1 MVESFSEGETKQIL
15 DINGRREL
23 VGKGDGKGRGL
34 VGGDHTCGEQG
45 REKEIRNGSGQSLE
59 HARDLGQGAAPEG
72 LMGATLAEISSSG
85 GTDPEVAIFYNQASL
100 IEVGLGNQPTN
111 KAFNL

>member
-45 REKEIRNGSGQSLE
+45 REKETRNGSGQSLE

-72 LMGATLAEISSSG
+72 LMGATLAEISSSEG
-85 GTDPEVAIFYNQASL
+85 YGS
-100 IEVGLGNQPTN
+100 
-111 KAFNL
+111 

>member
-45 REKEIRNGSGQSLE
+45 REEIRNGSGQSLE
-59 HARDLGQGAAPEG
+59 HARDLGQGTAQEG
-72 LMGATLAEISSSG
+72 LMGATLAEISSSEG
-85 GTDPEVAIFYNQASL
+85 YGS
-100 IEVGLGNQPTN
+100 
-111 KAFNL
+111 

>member
-23 VGKGDGKGRGL
+23 VGKGHGPVERGVGEGDGKGRGL

-72 LMGATLAEISSSG
+72 LMGATLAEISSSEG
-85 GTDPEVAIFYNQASL
+85 YGS
-100 IEVGLGNQPTN
+100 
-111 KAFNL
+111 

>member
-34 VGGDHTCGEQG
+34 VGRDHICGEQG
-45 REKEIRNGSGQSLE
+45 REKEIRNGSGQLQLRIL
-59 HARDLGQGAAPEG
+59 AVRD
-72 LMGATLAEISSSG
+72 M
-85 GTDPEVAIFYNQASL
+85 DPEVVTSYSQA
-100 IEVGLGNQPTN
+100 GLP
-111 KAFNL
+111 LER